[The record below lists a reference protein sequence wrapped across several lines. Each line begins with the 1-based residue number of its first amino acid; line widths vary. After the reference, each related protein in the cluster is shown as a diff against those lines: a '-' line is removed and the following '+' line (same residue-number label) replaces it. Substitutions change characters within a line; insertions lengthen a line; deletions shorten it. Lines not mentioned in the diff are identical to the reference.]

1 MKPNR
6 QDVFLSNEEVA
17 WKEMPFDRLET
28 NSKEVLFNQYE
39 DSVEGN
45 IF

>member
-1 MKPNR
+1 MKLTR
-6 QDVFLSNEEVA
+6 QKVFLSNKKLA
-17 WKEMPFDRLET
+17 WKEMPFNQLET
-28 NSKEVLFNQYE
+28 NSKGSAFNQYE